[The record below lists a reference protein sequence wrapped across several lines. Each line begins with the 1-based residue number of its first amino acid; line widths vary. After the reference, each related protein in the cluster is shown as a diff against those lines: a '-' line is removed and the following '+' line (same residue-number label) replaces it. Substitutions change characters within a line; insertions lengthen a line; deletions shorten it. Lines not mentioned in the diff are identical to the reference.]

1 MAMYQ
6 VNEDAQVLM
15 GLHAAQY
22 PHLPVMGLLVGR
34 DMGEGIEVTK
44 AFPVAHQAPT
54 APFLEFASI
63 CIDTYATQNKLKI
76 VGIYVANSHVDD
88 IALGPVHTR
97 IANTVE
103 AQSSRACVL
112 VLDNHKLSTPHLL
125 LKDVKKGW
133 IEMDKRIAFDD
144 DQGKVLLGAI
154 AQPNSLRVVDFDEH
168 LEQPSKDWRNPQVLS
183 LARLQV

>member
-1 MAMYQ
+1 MAYR
-6 VNEDAQVLM
+6 VSEDAQVVM

-22 PHLPVMGLLVGR
+22 PHLAVVGLLVGR
-34 DMGEGIEVTK
+34 EVGEGIEITK

-54 APFLEFASI
+54 APLLEFASM
-63 CIDTYATQNKLKI
+63 CIDACATEAKLKI
-76 VGIYVANSHVDD
+76 VGMYVANARVDD
-88 IALGPVHTR
+88 MTLGPVYAR

-103 AQSSRACVL
+103 AQSSRSCAL
-112 VLDNHKLSTPHLL
+112 VLDGRHLATPRLL

-133 IEMDKRIAFDD
+133 IEMEKRIAFEDD
-144 DQGKVLLGAI
+144 EGKVLMRALENNE
-154 AQPNSLRVVDFDEH
+154 PLKVVDFDEH